1 MFYIHCPYCAEQR
14 SEEEFHCMGQAHI
27 QRPENPE
34 AASDREWGD
43 YLFFRD
49 NLRGLHQ
56 EMWVHAAGCRKFF
69 NVARNTVSYEI
80 LETYRMGAQPSVT
93 ASTAAHGRDGQA
105 EQLEQAEQV
114 DKVQRVRT

>member
-1 MFYIHCPYCAEQR
+1 MFYIHCPYCAERR
-14 SEEEFHCMGQAHI
+14 SEEEFHCVGQAHV

-49 NLRGLHQ
+49 NPRGLHQ

-80 LETYRMGAQPSVT
+80 LETYRMGEQASVT
-93 ASTAAHGRDGQA
+93 VGPAAHGREGQV
-105 EQLEQAEQV
+105 EQV
-114 DKVQRVRT
+114 HKKVQGVRA

>member
-1 MFYIHCPYCAEQR
+1 MFYIHCPYCAERR

-49 NLRGLHQ
+49 NPRGLHQ

-80 LETYRMGAQPSVT
+80 IETYRIGEQTSVT
-93 ASTAAHGRDGQA
+93 VGTAAHGREG
-105 EQLEQAEQV
+105 QV
-114 DKVQRVRT
+114 DQAHEVQGVRA